1 MEALKKYQW
10 IQKGFSKGI
19 DPDEAIKELER
30 IESEYG
36 SLTAE
41 NLMTAA
47 TDEDSLFHSLFT
59 WNDSEAARLYRL
71 SEARHLLNNIEVRV
85 IHDGSERRIPVFEVV
100 KRPEGRVYKHVD
112 SFTKEDIMQ
121 VKSDAVR
128 AFNYWKS
135 KLAVY
140 KEFENIIP
148 KIDEVISDIK

>member
-10 IQKGFSKGI
+10 IQKGFAKGI

-30 IESEYG
+30 IESQYG
-36 SLTAE
+36 ALTPE
-41 NLMTAA
+41 HILDAA
-47 TDEDSLFHSLFT
+47 KPQDSIFHPLFT
-59 WNDSEAARLYRL
+59 WDNKEAARLYRL
-71 SEARHLLNNIEVRV
+71 QEARHLLNNIEVRV

-112 SFTKEDIMQ
+112 SFTKEDILQ
-121 VKSDAVR
+121 VKTDAVR

>member
-1 MEALKKYQW
+1 METSKKYAW

-19 DPDEAIKELER
+19 DPDAAVIELER
-30 IESEYG
+30 IESQYG
-36 SLTAE
+36 ALTPE
-41 NLMTAA
+41 NILEAA
-47 TDEDSLFHSLFT
+47 KPEDSLFHALFT
-59 WNDSEAARLYRL
+59 WNNQEAARLHRL
-71 SEARHLLNNIEVRV
+71 QEARHLLNNIEVRV
-85 IHDGSERRIPVFEVV
+85 VHDGSERRIPVFEVV

-112 SFTKEDIMQ
+112 SFTKEDIIQ

-148 KIDEVISDIK
+148 KIDEVISDFQ